1 LTRLLQKQKAI
12 VTPEWLRESI
22 KLKFPAPCGDF
33 AAIKQLH
40 NDTIEHCPERD
51 ERSERLQSTAHS
63 LASAAVIKPTSE
75 KVKNN
80 WRSRYA
86 CARAHPSVCPNQALA
101 IALDVLGRSR
111 ELEGLSVNA
120 LAYERAVAVSV

>member
-1 LTRLLQKQKAI
+1 M
-12 VTPEWLRESI
+12 
-22 KLKFPAPCGDF
+22 
-33 AAIKQLH
+33 
-40 NDTIEHCPERD
+40 
-51 ERSERLQSTAHS
+51 
-63 LASAAVIKPTSE
+63 ASAESVVVFKPTSE

-86 CARAHPSVCPNQALA
+86 CARAHPLICPNQALA
-101 IALDVLGRSR
+101 IALNVLGRSR